1 MKTVRILGFVV
12 IVIIVLFAST
22 SGFRGFQD
30 GWDSVP
36 ETLADVN
43 AVSLTLIPDKDLL
56 PDSIYNAELQRNV
69 PYRLESIQTF
79 VAHNNNVYNK
89 FIPFVL
95 PFILFFIYGFY
106 CLVRLLIDIC
116 QDRVLTRKNV
126 RRMRFFIYSF
136 MLLLAFMEAS
146 QYMEYV
152 QAVNEVS
159 LPSGYMVEDFGL
171 KYPWLLCI
179 LLALFVE
186 IFAKAEKIKE
196 ENDLTI

>member
-36 ETLADVN
+36 ETQADVN

-79 VAHNNNVYNK
+79 VAHNNNVY
-89 FIPFVL
+89 P
-95 PFILFFIYGFY
+95 
-106 CLVRLLIDIC
+106 
-116 QDRVLTRKNV
+116 
-126 RRMRFFIYSF
+126 
-136 MLLLAFMEAS
+136 
-146 QYMEYV
+146 
-152 QAVNEVS
+152 
-159 LPSGYMVEDFGL
+159 
-171 KYPWLLCI
+171 
-179 LLALFVE
+179 
-186 IFAKAEKIKE
+186 
-196 ENDLTI
+196 